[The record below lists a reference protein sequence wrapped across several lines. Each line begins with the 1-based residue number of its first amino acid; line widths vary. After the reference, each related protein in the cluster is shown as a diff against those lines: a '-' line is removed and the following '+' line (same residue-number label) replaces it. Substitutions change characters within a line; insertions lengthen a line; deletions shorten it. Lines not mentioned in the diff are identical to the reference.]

1 MKQLIILLLLIIV
14 GIIGYGQYSNYKRYN
29 TSNIEYKTVKKI
41 DFNYHNQ
48 ETILQYHKAVAAL
61 NSFVLLQWT
70 ANNIDARAPKDDN
83 EITNSVLI
91 LYAEKLA
98 NVQYYEKKIELSFI
112 FKEKGLSNKEIYF
125 LEKTGTSLKSHQKS
139 VAINKIKNMLDPTK
153 RMKYG
158 EKNPLIFE
166 VQKRL
171 ITKGYDLIN
180 DGVFKKRTR
189 NAIKIFE
196 EKNNLFNDGY
206 LDILTLDALF
216 Q

>member
-1 MKQLIILLLLIIV
+1 
-14 GIIGYGQYSNYKRYN
+14 
-29 TSNIEYKTVKKI
+29 
-41 DFNYHNQ
+41 
-48 ETILQYHKAVAAL
+48 
-61 NSFVLLQWT
+61 
-70 ANNIDARAPKDDN
+70 
-83 EITNSVLI
+83 
-91 LYAEKLA
+91 
-98 NVQYYEKKIELSFI
+98 
-112 FKEKGLSNKEIYF
+112 
-125 LEKTGTSLKSHQKS
+125 
-139 VAINKIKNMLDPTK
+139 
-153 RMKYG
+153 MKYG